1 MLMKTIGVT
10 SKSMRFCRYP
20 SEYGMEPSKEL
31 LDRFNDSSAV
41 QLPSVGGMTP
51 VNRLVEM
58 SIAKAF
64 SSFSFSRGK
73 GGIISFG
80 AKAILYKKIINITI
94 NITGE

>member
-1 MLMKTIGVT
+1 M
-10 SKSMRFCRYP
+10 SMNFCRYP

-31 LDRFNDSSAV
+31 LDRFNDLSAV
-41 QLPSVGGMTP
+41 QLPSVCGMTP

-64 SSFSFSRGK
+64 SSFSFSRGS

-80 AKAILYKKIINITI
+80 SKVVLYKQITNFTI
-94 NITGE
+94 NITRE

>member
-1 MLMKTIGVT
+1 MLIKAIGVT

-20 SEYGMEPSKEL
+20 SEYGMEPSKEV
-31 LDRFNDSSAV
+31 LDRFNDSSVV
-41 QLPSVGGMTP
+41 QLPSVGGMTL

-73 GGIISFG
+73 GGIIS
-80 AKAILYKKIINITI
+80 LVLKKYSTKK
-94 NITGE
+94 

>member
-1 MLMKTIGVT
+1 
-10 SKSMRFCRYP
+10 MRFCRYP

-41 QLPSVGGMTP
+41 QLPSIGVMTL

-58 SIAKAF
+58 FIDKEFSI
-64 SSFSFSRGK
+64 FSFSRGK

-80 AKAILYKKIINITI
+80 AKSVLYKK
-94 NITGE
+94 

>member
-1 MLMKTIGVT
+1 M
-10 SKSMRFCRYP
+10 
-20 SEYGMEPSKEL
+20 
-31 LDRFNDSSAV
+31 
-41 QLPSVGGMTP
+41 QLPSIGGMSS
-51 VNRLVEM
+51 VNRLLEM

-80 AKAILYKKIINITI
+80 AKAVLYNKIINITI

>member
-1 MLMKTIGVT
+1 
-10 SKSMRFCRYP
+10 
-20 SEYGMEPSKEL
+20 MEPSKEF

-41 QLPSVGGMTP
+41 QIPSVGVMTL

-64 SSFSFSRGK
+64 SSFSFSRDK

-80 AKAILYKKIINITI
+80 AKALLYTKIIDITI